1 MPHSISIEQFCA
13 FNETTRSAKY
23 IFNNVLHNCWTQGLV
38 CWCYLLATNVAFYR
52 YFIHSSILGKVTI
65 QKKHFLNNKKNS
77 ILESKCFYFRQRHT
91 NIGFILTSTVKESS
105 KKKVSFWLSR
115 SISMHLQ
122 ILPTFRCIRDLCAK
136 WWYRHC
142 PS

>member
-13 FNETTRSAKY
+13 FNDITRSAKY

-65 QKKHFLNNKKNS
+65 QKKHFKSDRKNS
-77 ILESKCFYFRQRHT
+77 ILESNTLIPTTPFSAKGIAFFVDKLILIIKKYWHAFT
-91 NIGFILTSTVKESS
+91 NTGY
-105 KKKVSFWLSR
+105 
-115 SISMHLQ
+115 ISMYSR
-122 ILPTFRCIRDLCAK
+122 ILCAK
-136 WWYRHC
+136 SWYRHC
-142 PS
+142 PSER